1 MRRIVIKVG
10 SHVLTE
16 NSEISEERMLGLVDL
31 ISSLC
36 KLNNE
41 VILVSS
47 GAVSS
52 GYTKLK
58 LDKSHIPNRQALAA
72 IGQPLLLG
80 MYQDKFSKFD
90 ILCSQILLTA
100 SDLDSR
106 KLTQHAK
113 NAVEVLLANKV
124 VPIINENDVTATEEL
139 VFGDNDRLSAHV
151 AYHFGADILV
161 ILSDID
167 GYYDKDPNKFDDA
180 VVFKTH
186 GRLSDEALREEHSA
200 NNEFAT
206 GGIVTKLQSADFLM
220 EHDKEMFLA
229 SGFDLSDIKSFL
241 LDGKQISGTLFTT
254 KKEIR

>member
-1 MRRIVIKVG
+1 MKRIVIKVG

-16 NSEISEERMLGLVDL
+16 NNEISRSRMIALVEL
-31 ISSLC
+31 IASLYDA
-36 KLNNE
+36 KNE
-41 VILVSS
+41 VILVTS

-52 GYTKLK
+52 GYTKIK

-80 MYQDKFSKFD
+80 MYSEKFAKFNM
-90 ILCSQILLTA
+90 LCSQILLTA

-113 NAVEVLLANKV
+113 NAIEVLLANKI

-139 VFGDNDRLSAHV
+139 VFGDNDRLSAHA
-151 AYHFGADILV
+151 AYHFGADMLV

-186 GRLSDEALREEHSA
+186 GRLSDEALNQEHSA

-220 EHDKEMFLA
+220 EHGKEMYLA

-241 LDGKQISGTLFTT
+241 LNGVQKGGTHFISQ
-254 KKEIR
+254 K

>member
-16 NSEISEERMLGLVDL
+16 NNEISKCRMIGLVEL
-31 ISSLC
+31 IVSLY
-36 KLNNE
+36 KANNE
-41 VILVSS
+41 VILVTS

-80 MYQDKFSKFD
+80 MYQEKFSKFGM
-90 ILCSQILLTA
+90 LCSQILLTA

-106 KLTQHAK
+106 KLTEHAK
-113 NAVEVLLANKV
+113 NAIEALLLNKV

-151 AYHFGADILV
+151 AYHFDADILV

-167 GYYDKDPNKFDDA
+167 GYYDKDPREFSEAK
-180 VVFKTH
+180 VYKTH
-186 GRLSDEALREEHSA
+186 GLLIDEALNQEHSA

-206 GGIVTKLQSADFLM
+206 GGIVTKLQSAQFLM
-220 EHDKEMFLA
+220 LNHKEMFLA
-229 SGFDLSDIKSFL
+229 SGFNLDDIKSFL
-241 LDGKQISGTLFTT
+241 IDGVQIGGTHFRNE
-254 KKEIR
+254 K

>member
-1 MRRIVIKVG
+1 LYDAK
-10 SHVLTE
+10 
-16 NSEISEERMLGLVDL
+16 
-31 ISSLC
+31 
-36 KLNNE
+36 NE
-41 VILVSS
+41 VILVTS

-52 GYTKLK
+52 GYTKIK

-80 MYQDKFSKFD
+80 MYSEKFAKFNM
-90 ILCSQILLTA
+90 LCSQILLTA

-113 NAVEVLLANKV
+113 NAIEVLLANKI

-139 VFGDNDRLSAHV
+139 VFGDNDRLSAHA
-151 AYHFGADILV
+151 AYHFGADMLV

-186 GRLSDEALREEHSA
+186 GRLSDEALNQEHSA

-220 EHDKEMFLA
+220 EHGKEMYLA

-241 LDGKQISGTLFTT
+241 LNGVQKGGTHFISQ
-254 KKEIR
+254 K